1 VVREQLIEFMQS
13 EVDSCYLERTLIRCR
28 YRKMS
33 LNGMHMCTNAATK
46 PQTKSMVTNSRR
58 GKKRRLSPR
67 TDGDNAAK
75 RRKVTLTAPE
85 KRVKDNKSATGEE
98 RFASASTNILDLPF
112 EVLSKI
118 LHCSGNYEQIAR
130 LGALSRRFDAVCRE
144 VLLSAFFKLEVRR
157 IYIKR

>member
-1 VVREQLIEFMQS
+1 V
-13 EVDSCYLERTLIRCR
+13 
-28 YRKMS
+28 
-33 LNGMHMCTNAATK
+33 
-46 PQTKSMVTNSRR
+46 
-58 GKKRRLSPR
+58 
-67 TDGDNAAK
+67 K
-75 RRKVTLTAPE
+75 RRKVTAPE

-130 LGALSRRFDAVCRE
+130 LGALSRRFDAVCHE
-144 VLLSAFFKLEVRR
+144 VLLSAFFKLEVRL